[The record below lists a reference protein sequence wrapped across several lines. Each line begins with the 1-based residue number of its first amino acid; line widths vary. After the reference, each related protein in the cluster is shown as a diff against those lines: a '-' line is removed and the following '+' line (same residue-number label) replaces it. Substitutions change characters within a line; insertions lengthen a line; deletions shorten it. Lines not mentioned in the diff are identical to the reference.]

1 MRVFRI
7 SLLIMAV
14 VFLYAGVGY
23 GAHPLTTDDTGTQ
36 GKGKYQIEMMFELSK
51 DKERES
57 GISVKQTGKEAA
69 VALSYGIMDNS
80 DIIIEIPY
88 VWEKTKEDGSIVSD
102 TSGLSDISLSI
113 KWRFY
118 EKDSFKLAIKPSISL
133 PTGDEEEGLGDG
145 KPSYEIL
152 LISSKEFESLT
163 LHANIGYLRRDYKL
177 KEDKD
182 ILRKNIL
189 KASAAVEYNLMA
201 SLRAVGNIEIETNE
215 ERASSDHPVSMVLGA
230 IYSPREDLDLDI
242 GIRFGLNDSAQ
253 DIAGL
258 AGITWRF

>member
-1 MRVFRI
+1 M
-7 SLLIMAV
+7 SV

-36 GKGKYQIEMMFELSK
+36 GKGKYQVEIMFESFK
-51 DKERES
+51 DKEKES
-57 GISVKQTGKEAA
+57 GISVRETGGEAA
-69 VALSYGIMDNS
+69 MALSYGIIDNS

-88 VWEKTKEDGSIVSD
+88 IWEKTKEDGSVVSD

-118 EKDSFKLAIKPSISL
+118 EKDSFKLALKPSISL
-133 PTGDEEEGLGDG
+133 PTGDEEKGLGDG
-145 KPSYEIL
+145 RPSYEIL
-152 LISSKEFESLT
+152 FISSKEFEKIL

-177 KEDKD
+177 KEDED
-182 ILRKNIL
+182 RLRKDIL
-189 KASAAVEYNLMA
+189 KASAAVEYKLVD

-215 ERASSDHPVSMVLGA
+215 EKGSSDHPISMVLGA
-230 IYSPREDLDLDI
+230 IYSPHEDLDLDI
-242 GIRFGLNDSAQ
+242 GIRFGLNDSAE